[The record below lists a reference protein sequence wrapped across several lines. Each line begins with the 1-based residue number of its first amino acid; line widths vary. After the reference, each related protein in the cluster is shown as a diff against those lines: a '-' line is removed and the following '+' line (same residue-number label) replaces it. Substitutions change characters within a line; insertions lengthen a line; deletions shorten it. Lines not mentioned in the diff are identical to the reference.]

1 VAAVHTPYVENISKV
16 YIKKKK
22 KLEICR
28 TCLEPCCSSSYGPV
42 TVSVSC
48 AMWRWCWCA
57 VLVVV
62 TVRRRRGFPFR
73 TCRHLGKKT
82 KKYIKNVP
90 IETHLP
96 LTPSLPSHSLRA
108 AAGVSWCDV
117 VVEWG
122 VWGS

>member
-1 VAAVHTPYVENISKV
+1 MSDMSRALLFLVVW
-16 YIKKKK
+16 
-22 KLEICR
+22 
-28 TCLEPCCSSSYGPV
+28 PCHGV
-42 TVSVSC
+42 RLLRHV
-48 AMWRWCWCA
+48 

-73 TCRHLGKKT
+73 SIRTCSLVVNRHLGKKT
-82 KKYIKNVP
+82 KKNKKNVP

-96 LTPSLPSHSLRA
+96 LTPSLPSPSIRA
-108 AAGVSWCDV
+108 AAGVSWRDV